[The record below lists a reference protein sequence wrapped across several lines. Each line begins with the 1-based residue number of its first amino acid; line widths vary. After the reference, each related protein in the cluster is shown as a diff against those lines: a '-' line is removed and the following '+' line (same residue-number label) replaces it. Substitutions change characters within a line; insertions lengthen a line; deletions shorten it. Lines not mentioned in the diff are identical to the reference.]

1 MKRGRVLVVDDDA
14 SIRASLSE
22 ALEESGI
29 EVHTA
34 DSAEQ
39 ALSLL
44 AAHAPDLVLSD
55 VRMGGMTGIELLRLL
70 RERKAGVDVVLMTA
84 YDDMATVVEAMREG
98 AVEFLVKP
106 FELDV
111 LLALLERVLD
121 DRRARA
127 RATVAAGAAAEAPV
141 LQHPEGQPLIGRD
154 PRMIDV
160 YKRVGQSAASR
171 ASVLIRGESGTGKE
185 LIARAIHANSKDP
198 GAPFIAVNCAAL
210 PATLLESE
218 LFGHVR
224 GSFTGAANDRKGRF
238 ALAGRGTLFLD
249 EVGDM
254 PAELQAKLLRVLQE
268 REFYP
273 VGAER
278 PERTEARVLS
288 ASHRDLEAMIGRGEF
303 RADLYYRLR
312 VLEIV
317 LPPLRER
324 PGDIALLAG
333 EFVQRAARSS
343 GRRPPVVSTGA
354 LAVLATHDWPG
365 NVRELENAI
374 ERAVTLASGDVIRP
388 EHIEI
393 GPPARGEAQL
403 GSLESVEKLHIERV
417 LSATGGQKV
426 RAAAILGVSRPRLDR
441 LLKKHGLA

>member
-1 MKRGRVLVVDDDA
+1 MKRGRVLIVDDDA
-14 SIRASLSE
+14 SIRASLRE
-22 ALEESGI
+22 AIEESGI
-29 EVHTA
+29 EVCTA
-34 DSAEQ
+34 DSGEQ

-44 AAHAPDLVLSD
+44 TARAPDLVLSD
-55 VRMGGMTGIELLRLL
+55 VRMGGMSGIELLRLL

-98 AVEFLVKP
+98 AFEFLVKP
-106 FELDV
+106 FELEA

-121 DRRARA
+121 DRRSRA
-127 RATVAAGAAAEAPV
+127 RATAAAGAATDAPA
-141 LQHPEGQPLIGRD
+141 LQHPDGQPLIGRD

-160 YKRVGQSAASR
+160 YKRIGQSAASR

-198 GAPFIAVNCAAL
+198 GAPFVAVNCAAL

-224 GSFTGAANDRKGRF
+224 GSFTGATNDRKGRF

-278 PERTEARVLS
+278 PERTEARMLS
-288 ASHRDLEAMIGRGEF
+288 ASHRDLETMIGRGEF

-312 VLEIV
+312 VLEID

-333 EFVQRAARSS
+333 DFV
-343 GRRPPVVSTGA
+343 
-354 LAVLATHDWPG
+354 
-365 NVRELENAI
+365 
-374 ERAVTLASGDVIRP
+374 
-388 EHIEI
+388 
-393 GPPARGEAQL
+393 
-403 GSLESVEKLHIERV
+403 
-417 LSATGGQKV
+417 
-426 RAAAILGVSRPRLDR
+426 
-441 LLKKHGLA
+441 

>member
-1 MKRGRVLVVDDDA
+1 MKRGSVLIVDDDA

-22 ALEESGI
+22 AIEESGI
-29 EVHTA
+29 EVCIA
-34 DSAEQ
+34 ESAEQ

-44 AAHAPDLVLSD
+44 AARAPDLVLSD
-55 VRMGGMTGIELLRLL
+55 VRMGGMSGIDLLRLL
-70 RERKAGVDVVLMTA
+70 RERKAGVDIVLMTA

-106 FELDV
+106 FELET
-111 LLALLERVLD
+111 LHALLERVLD
-121 DRRARA
+121 DRRSRA
-127 RATVAAGAAAEAPV
+127 RAIAAAGAATGAPA

-154 PRMIDV
+154 PGMIDV
-160 YKRVGQSAASR
+160 YKRIGQSAASR

-185 LIARAIHANSKDP
+185 LIARAIHANSSDP
-198 GAPFIAVNCAAL
+198 GAPFVAVNCAAL

-224 GSFTGAANDRKGRF
+224 GSFTGAAGDRKGRF

-288 ASHRDLEAMIGRGEF
+288 ASHRDLETMIGRGEF

-324 PGDIALLAG
+324 RGDIALLAE
-333 EFVQRAARSS
+333 EFVQRAGRSS
-343 GRRPPVVSTGA
+343 GRAAPVLSSDA
-354 LAVLATHDWPG
+354 LAVLAACEWPG
-365 NVRELENAI
+365 NVRELENAL

-393 GPPARGEAQL
+393 GPPTRGDAQL

-417 LSATGGQKV
+417 LSATGGQKM
-426 RAAAILGVSRPRLDR
+426 RAAGILGVSRPRLDR

>member
-1 MKRGRVLVVDDDA
+1 
-14 SIRASLSE
+14 
-22 ALEESGI
+22 
-29 EVHTA
+29 
-34 DSAEQ
+34 
-39 ALSLL
+39 
-44 AAHAPDLVLSD
+44 VLSD
-55 VRMGGMTGIELLRLL
+55 VRMGGMSGIELLRLL
-70 RERKAGVDVVLMTA
+70 RERQAGVDVVLMTA
-84 YDDMATVVEAMREG
+84 YDDMATVIEAMREG

-106 FELDV
+106 IELEA
-111 LLALLERVLD
+111 LLALLERVLA
-121 DRRARA
+121 DRHSLARA
-127 RATVAAGAAAEAPV
+127 NAVACAPA
-141 LQHPEGQPLIGRD
+141 LQQPEGQPLIGRD
-154 PRMIDV
+154 PRMIGV
-160 YKRVGQSAASR
+160 YKRIGQCAAGN

-198 GAPFIAVNCAAL
+198 GAPFVAVNCAAL

-224 GSFTGAANDRKGRF
+224 GSFTGAAGDRKGRF

-288 ASHRDLEAMIGRGEF
+288 ASHRDLETMIGRGEF

-324 PGDIALLAG
+324 PGDIALLAD
-333 EFVQRAARSS
+333 EFAQRAARSS
-343 GRRPPVVSTGA
+343 GRRPPVLSSDA
-354 LAVLATHDWPG
+354 LAVLSAYDWPG
-365 NVRELENAI
+365 NVRELENAL

-393 GPPARGEAQL
+393 GPPTRAETQF
-403 GSLESVEKLHIERV
+403 GSLDSVEKVHIERV
-417 LSATGGQKV
+417 LSATGGQKM
-426 RAAAILGVSRPRLDR
+426 RAAAVLEVSRPRLDR

>member
-1 MKRGRVLVVDDDA
+1 MRRGRILIVDDDV

-22 ALEESGI
+22 ALAEAGLEVSTAESG
-29 EVHTA
+29 
-34 DSAEQ
+34 EQ

-44 AAHAPDLVLSD
+44 TAQAPDLVLSD
-55 VRMGGMTGIELLRLL
+55 VRMGGISGIELLRLL
-70 RERKAGVDVVLMTA
+70 RERKPGVDVVLMTA
-84 YDDMATVVEAMREG
+84 YDDMATVVDAMREG

-106 FELDV
+106 FELEG
-111 LLALLERVLD
+111 LLALLMRILD
-121 DRRARA
+121 DRRTRSRA
-127 RATVAAGAAAEAPV
+127 FAAADAPA
-141 LQHPEGQPLIGRD
+141 LQHPDGQPLVGRD
-154 PRMIDV
+154 PQMIGV
-160 YKRVGQSAASR
+160 YKRIGQSAATR
-171 ASVLIRGESGTGKE
+171 GSVLIRGESGTGKE
-185 LIARAIHANSKDP
+185 LIARAIHANSQDP
-198 GAPFIAVNCAAL
+198 VAPFVAVNCAAL

-224 GSFTGAANDRKGRF
+224 GSFTGAASDRKGRF
-238 ALAGRGTLFLD
+238 TMAGRGTLFLD
-249 EVGDM
+249 EIGDM

-324 PGDIALLAG
+324 PGDIALLAE
-333 EFVQRAARSS
+333 EFVQRAARNS
-343 GRRPPVVSTGA
+343 GRRPPVLSSDALAA
-354 LAVLATHDWPG
+354 LAVHDWPG
-365 NVRELENAI
+365 NVRELENAL
-374 ERAVTLASGDVIRP
+374 ERAVTLATGEVIRP

-393 GPPARGEAQL
+393 GPRAGTEARL
-403 GSLESVEKLHIERV
+403 GSLDAVEKRHIERV
-417 LSATGGQKV
+417 LSATGGQKM
-426 RAAAILGVSRPRLDR
+426 RAASILEVSRPRLDR